1 MTAPNPYDAPQ
12 TALSKK
18 PLHMADFAPGEAW
31 LEPVRSNMLRLAW
44 YYRGMAW
51 FALLTIFTGLGVYLI
66 DRFGGELS
74 LFGLI
79 LFISF
84 GVITT
89 FFTCGLSLAI
99 QAKERPLVVAFG
111 MLFIPPVW
119 LFLPPQYGAEAMK
132 RLESNGL
139 KIGLLGTKR
148 KDILLQLEE
157 LQARHEEALQ
167 QALAQTENQKN
178 AHKG

>member
-1 MTAPNPYDAPQ
+1 MSAPNPYDAPQ

-31 LEPVRSNMLRLAW
+31 LEPVRSKMLRLAW
-44 YYRGMAW
+44 YYRGMAC
-51 FALLTIFTGLGVYLI
+51 FAVLTIFSGIGVYLI
-66 DRFGGELS
+66 DRFGGEFS
-74 LFGLI
+74 VTGLV

-84 GVITT
+84 GVMTT

-119 LFLPPQYGAEAMK
+119 LILPPQYGAEAMK

-148 KDILLQLEE
+148 RDILKQLEE
-157 LQARHEEALQ
+157 LQARHEEAFARESVQ
-167 QALAQTENQKN
+167 NPDA
-178 AHKG
+178 